1 MGYLD
6 IANSTVMLILSAIVI
21 LIVVL
26 QAIIFIRKAIKRGRE
41 CGMGEDILT
50 QHL

>member
-41 CGMGEDILT
+41 FGMGEDILT